1 MTKTERNSHKTG
13 AIKTPRHDV
22 IVTRH
27 YDFMVGYGLPLS
39 SLGTTKIV

>member
-13 AIKTPRHDV
+13 AIKTP
-22 IVTRH
+22 RH